1 MFNEEPHSLRH
12 ASTPLPCPSST
23 FPLILPLVKKKS
35 GFAHLDSEKQQT
47 GPNLYS
53 QMHNVY
59 RIYMLI
65 YLYIYIYIYIYS
77 MFNYLYIL
85 ILSLAYISN

>member
-12 ASTPLPCPSST
+12 ASTPLPRPSST

-59 RIYMLI
+59 RIYLHAYIPI
-65 YLYIYIYIYIYS
+65 YLYIYIQYVQLPIYS
-77 MFNYLYIL
+77 YLIVSVYK
-85 ILSLAYISN
+85 